1 MLKHASNEIS
11 KRRKKEI
18 IQVNRKVAKLAK
30 KIFSQKH
37 YLHVQY
43 LTPIR
48 GFSTFIGGGT
58 NR

>member
-18 IQVNRKVAKLAK
+18 IQANRKVAKLAK
-30 KIFSQKH
+30 NYFHKKR

-48 GFSTFIGGGT
+48 GFSTFIGEGT